1 MYPSFLTPAQGQG
14 YILLRR
20 LEDWLNTVY
29 SDAMAQGQKVQG
41 ILTEAQKFLN
51 C

>member
-1 MYPSFLTPAQGQG
+1 MYPSLLTPAQGQG
-14 YILLRR
+14 CVLLRR
-20 LEDWLNTVY
+20 LEEWLNDVY
-29 SDAMAQGQKVQG
+29 SDAMAHGQKVQG